1 MPTVRRSRHAGA
13 TLAATLMATL
23 VLSAAVTACSAS
35 SGAAAGGTFTV
46 ALNADPTCLD
56 PQQTQQ
62 LTAMDISRSLV
73 DTLTDQDPKT
83 GKIVPW
89 LAESWTIGKGARD
102 FTFTLRQGATFSDGT
117 PVDAESVKATFD
129 KLAKLPA
136 SGAPAHVQ
144 GYTGT
149 TVKNAR
155 TFTVHFD
162 APNAQFLQA
171 TSGAGLGI
179 LSKAT
184 AAKPL
189 ADRCR
194 GDFVGSG
201 PYVLDHYTA
210 NQEVVL
216 RKRPDYRWASSIAAA
231 PGPAK
236 LEEVK
241 FLFVPENGARTGAL
255 TSGQVHVAE
264 NIQST
269 DQHLLEGNGFQ
280 LLSTLAPGA
289 VPPLSLNH
297 KGILADERVRQ
308 ALLVGVDRQAIV
320 DTVLGPRYKPAT
332 SVLGSTTPF
341 YQPTDKLKYD
351 PAAAKRYLDKA
362 GWVPGADGIRVKN
375 GRRLSLNWLIPA
387 PQPAANEVVQQQL
400 KAIGVEVKLNIVPPA
415 KYVEQQSAGNFDLT
429 AVAVTRADPDVL
441 RNLFYS
447 KGQNLWH
454 LPASPLD
461 GYLEQGASAT
471 TDDARQR
478 AVTNAVNW
486 ILDHADTVP
495 LYESAYVHGVS
506 DDVHGLTLDAST
518 RLNLHDASVG

>member
-1 MPTVRRSRHAGA
+1 MPTVSRRRRAGA
-13 TLAATLMATL
+13 VLAATLALT
-23 VLSAAVTACSAS
+23 AAVTACSAS
-35 SGAAAGGTFTV
+35 SGAVAGGTLTV

-62 LTAMDISRSLV
+62 LNAMDISRSLV
-73 DTLTDQDPKT
+73 DTLTDQDPAT
-83 GKIVPW
+83 GRIVPW
-89 LAESWTIGKGARD
+89 LAESWTIGDGARD

-117 PVDAESVKATFD
+117 PVDSEAVKATFD
-129 KLAKLPA
+129 TLVKLPA
-136 SGAPAHVQ
+136 NGAPAYVR

-149 TVKNAR
+149 TITDAR

-162 APNAQFLQA
+162 ASNAQFLQA
-171 TSGAGLGI
+171 TSGVGLGI
-179 LSKAT
+179 LSKVT

-194 GDFVGSG
+194 GDFAGSG
-201 PYVLDHYTA
+201 PFVLDHYTA
-210 NQEVVL
+210 NQEVVI
-216 RKRPDYRWASSIAAA
+216 RKRPEYAWASSLAVA
-231 PGPAK
+231 PGAAK
-236 LEEVK
+236 LDQVRY
-241 FLFVPENGARTGAL
+241 LFVPENGARTGAL
-255 TSGQVHVAE
+255 TSAQVQVAE
-264 NIQST
+264 NIQAT
-269 DQHLLEGNGFQ
+269 DQNLFEGNGFH
-280 LLSTLAPGA
+280 LLTTLAPGA

-297 KGILADERVRQ
+297 KGILADENVRQ

-341 YQPTDKLKYD
+341 YTPTDKLKYD
-351 PAAAKRYLDKA
+351 PAAAKKFLDDA
-362 GWVPGADGIRVKN
+362 GWVPGLDGIRVKN
-375 GRRLSLNWLIPA
+375 GQRLSLNWLIPA
-387 PQPAANEVVQQQL
+387 PEPPANEAVQQQL

-461 GYLEQGASAT
+461 GYLEQEAAAT
-471 TDDARQR
+471 TDDARR
-478 AVTNAVNW
+478 TAVTAAVKW
-486 ILDHADTVP
+486 LLDHADTVP

-506 DDVHGLTLDAST
+506 DQVHGLTLDAST
-518 RLNLHDASVG
+518 RLDLHDTSVG

>member
-1 MPTVRRSRHAGA
+1 MPTVRRRHRARPA
-13 TLAATLMATL
+13 LAATLAL
-23 VLSAAVTACSAS
+23 AAALTACSAG
-35 SGAAAGGTFTV
+35 SGATAGGALTV
-46 ALNADPTCLD
+46 ALTADPTCLD

-62 LTAMDISRSLV
+62 LTAMDVSRSLV
-73 DTLTDQDPKT
+73 DTLTDQDPRT

-89 LAESWTIGKGARD
+89 LAERWTVGADARD

-129 KLAKLPA
+129 TLAKLPA
-136 SGAPAHVQ
+136 NGAAAYVH

-149 TVKNAR
+149 TVTDTR
-155 TFTVHFD
+155 TFTVRFD

-194 GDFVGSG
+194 GAFTGSG

-216 RKRPDYRWASSIAAA
+216 RERPDYAWASSIAAA

-236 LEEVK
+236 LDQVE

-255 TSGQVHVAE
+255 SSGQVQVAE
-264 NIQST
+264 NIQPT
-269 DQHLLEGNGFQ
+269 DQNLFEGNGFG
-280 LLSTLAPGA
+280 LLTTLAPGA

-297 KGILADERVRQ
+297 KGILADENVRQ
-308 ALLVGVDRQAIV
+308 ALLVGVDRKAIV
-320 DTVLGPRYKPAT
+320 DTALGSRTKPAT
-332 SVLGSTTPF
+332 SVLGSATPF
-341 YQPTDKLKYD
+341 YQPTGKLRYD
-351 PAAAKRYLDKA
+351 PVAAKKFLDDA
-362 GWVPGADGIRVKN
+362 GWAPGADGIRVKN
-375 GRRLSLNWLIPA
+375 GQRLSLNWLIPA
-387 PQPAANEVVQQQL
+387 PPPAANEVVQQQL

-461 GYLEQGASAT
+461 GYLEQEAAAG
-471 TDDARQR
+471 TDDARQA
-478 AVTNAVNW
+478 AVTSAVNW

-506 DDVHGLTLDAST
+506 GQVHGLTLDAST